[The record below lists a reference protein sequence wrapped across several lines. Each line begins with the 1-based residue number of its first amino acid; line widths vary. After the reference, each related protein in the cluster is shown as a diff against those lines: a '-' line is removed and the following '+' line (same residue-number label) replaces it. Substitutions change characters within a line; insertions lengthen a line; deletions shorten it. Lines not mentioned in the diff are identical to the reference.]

1 MMFQD
6 FGAERLAR
14 EEAERRNA
22 AQQAAE
28 LIARYPDLSAVERAS
43 AIRLYRELSALDMA
57 LMISD
62 EELAPKLD
70 HFYKDN
76 WRKLRTPFR
85 QYAVLAAIAV
95 SGIILAIWA
104 GTIGV
109 M

>member
-6 FGAERLAR
+6 FSPKALAHDQAEHRA
-14 EEAERRNA
+14 A

-28 LIARYPDLSAVERAS
+28 LIARYPDLSTIELARAIKS
-43 AIRLYRELSALDMA
+43 YRQLSALDMA

-62 EELAPKLD
+62 EALAPKLD
-70 HFYKDN
+70 RFYKDN

-85 QYAVLAAIAV
+85 QYAVLLGIAV
-95 SGIILAIWA
+95 AGIILAIWA